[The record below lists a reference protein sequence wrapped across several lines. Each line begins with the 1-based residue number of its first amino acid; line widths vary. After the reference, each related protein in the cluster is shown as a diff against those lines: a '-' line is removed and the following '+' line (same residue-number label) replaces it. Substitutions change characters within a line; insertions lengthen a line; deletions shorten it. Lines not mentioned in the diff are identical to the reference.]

1 MARDTNS
8 SNRFDSGFG
17 PGDASTSRTMSTV
30 VGLFRDRD
38 DAEKAIRA
46 LHDAGFSEREIGIAM
61 RDAAEQN
68 DISERTGATGEGAKK
83 GAVSGG
89 VVGGLAGLLGALLI
103 PGLGPIV
110 VAGWLGSTLVGAGI
124 GAAAGGL
131 IGGLIDL
138 GVSEDEAHHFE
149 KGVQSG
155 GILVTVNAGGRAHE
169 AYEILHEHD
178 ADLGPAA
185 DAMRDNAATNA
196 TGTNAAI
203 GTMGSASIEHAGRHP
218 LQAQR
223 LQLKDEQLRV
233 MKDRGHTGEA
243 RNDQRDNTRT
253 TGAGRTGHK
262 AGSTGSNSESWRGNE
277 RRFRDDVSYSGPERR
292 VALR

>member
-1 MARDTNS
+1 MTRDTNS

-17 PGDASTSRTMSTV
+17 SDDASTSRTTSTV

-61 RDAAEQN
+61 RDAAEQK

-169 AYEILHEHD
+169 AYEILHDHD
-178 ADLGPAA
+178 ADLGPEA
-185 DAMRDNAATNA
+185 DAVRDNTASTAAP
-196 TGTNAAI
+196 
-203 GTMGSASIEHAGRHP
+203 AGRQP

-223 LQLKDEQLRV
+223 LQLKEVQVWVSKERV
-233 MKDRGHTGEA
+233 Q
-243 RNDQRDNTRT
+243 RNDQAGSART
-253 TGAGRTGHK
+253 TGAG
-262 AGSTGSNSESWRGNE
+262 STGNQAVSTGSAESNSESWRGNE
-277 RRFRDDVSYSGPERR
+277 RRFRDDVSYAGPERR